1 MPGGKSPKNKN
12 SMFRSF
18 HEQSPSTVKKKKIK
32 TSKLKTTDDTFWA

>member
-18 HEQSPSTVKKKKIK
+18 HEQSPSTVKKKKNQNIK
-32 TSKLKTTDDTFWA
+32 TKNH